1 MRRTDPADISAA
13 AQEYLLALRVMG
25 SDGRVAT
32 AAQLGR
38 HVGVSTQAASEMCK
52 RLAGEGLLEPAT
64 GRGLVL
70 TSAGRAAADAI
81 FRRHALLEW
90 LLTSVVGLTWAESD
104 VEAMRLQGALSPRVE
119 SKLDELL
126 GHPETCPHG
135 NPIDLETTRRRPAGI
150 PLSQLESGAKATVL
164 RITEEAEED
173 AGLLSYLEARALVP
187 GAHVTV
193 LARSES
199 LDSLTLEGPR
209 GRATLGLRPAALI
222 RVLQGEADPSLFHQ
236 VPAPLRAWRGS
247 VRPTAAAGTGGASPY
262 NRPMPADIRVRIAP
276 SPTGPLHIGTARTA
290 LFNYLFARRTGG
302 TFVLRLEDT
311 DVARSTAEFEKDIL
325 DGLHWLGIDWDER

>member
-1 MRRTDPADISAA
+1 MRRTDHADISAA

-32 AAQLGR
+32 AAELGR

-70 TSAGRAAADAI
+70 TNAGRAAADAI

-119 SKLDELL
+119 TRLDELL

-135 NPIDLETTRRRPAGI
+135 NPIDLETARRRPAGI
-150 PLSQLESGAKATVL
+150 PLAELESGSRATVV

-173 AGLLSYLEARALVP
+173 AGLLSYLEARALTP
-187 GAHVTV
+187 GAHITV

-199 LDSLTLEGPR
+199 LDSLTLDGPR
-209 GRATLGLRPAALI
+209 GRATLGLRPASLI
-222 RVLQGEADPSLFHQ
+222 RVIPGEADPSLFHR
-236 VPAPLRAWRGS
+236 VPAPL
-247 VRPTAAAGTGGASPY
+247 GA
-262 NRPMPADIRVRIAP
+262 
-276 SPTGPLHIGTARTA
+276 
-290 LFNYLFARRTGG
+290 
-302 TFVLRLEDT
+302 
-311 DVARSTAEFEKDIL
+311 
-325 DGLHWLGIDWDER
+325 